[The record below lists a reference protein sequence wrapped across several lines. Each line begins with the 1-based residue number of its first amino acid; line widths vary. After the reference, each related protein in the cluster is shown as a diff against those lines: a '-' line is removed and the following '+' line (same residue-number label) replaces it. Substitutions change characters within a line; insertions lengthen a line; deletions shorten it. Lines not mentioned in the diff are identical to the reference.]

1 MKFKHI
7 VIIAIMGLFLWA
19 VAQIPVQTTAAQQQS
34 DVNLLTNP
42 SFEDGYFL
50 QDSIPELA
58 VPNGWRMHYLDNV
71 PFDGSAGNA
80 VRPETVVW
88 FIGDAPANEQS
99 LFFRH
104 GSYALK
110 VFKGGL
116 PVYAALSQDVSGLEV
131 GRKYRL
137 VAPIYIDIVDRWEN
151 GVKIAP
157 AKLSSG
163 VVRLGA
169 GPVGAP
175 WLEMSAINYSG
186 FWTAETISP
195 FYLAYPVF
203 VYDFTATDAN
213 MTVYI
218 EFGSRD
224 SYANN
229 GFFLDTPGLYAL
241 DEVDDTANNPPPA
254 GNPPP
259 QAGPSP
265 TPFPTPT
272 PRPDGAIVHVVQEG
286 DSLWSL
292 AIRYSSALGLA
303 AEETLAQIRELNG
316 NPAFISVGQE
326 VLISSPSE
334 TAVPVAD
341 TAAEGTTEDAA
352 AGGSE
357 GAETEVEPTATP
369 EPAAVDPTPEPITVS
384 DPVSAICVSA
394 FNDDN
399 GDGRRDDGE
408 GLLSDAVFTISHTGG
423 TVATYVS
430 DGINEPKCF
439 EGLEPNTYQIAFS
452 PPADH
457 NMTTAGNWAVA
468 VSGGDEVNVE
478 FGAQFAAEIVA
489 AVEETT
495 TETGDTAVDTAADTT
510 ESTAETPAEDGGFFS
525 NFGVIILGIAVV
537 LVILAGV
544 GVALLRRS

>member
-1 MKFKHI
+1 MKSKHM

-19 VAQIPVQTTAAQQQS
+19 AAQIPVQTTVAQQQS
-34 DVNLLTNP
+34 DVNLLANP
-42 SFEDGYFL
+42 SFEDGYFF
-50 QDSIPELA
+50 QDGIPELA
-58 VPNGWRMHYLDNV
+58 VPNGWRMYYLDNA

-80 VRPETVVW
+80 ARPETVVW
-88 FIGDAPANEQS
+88 YIGDAPANEQS

-110 VFKGGL
+110 IFKGGL
-116 PVYAALSQDVSGLEV
+116 PVYAGLAQDVSGLEV

-137 VAPIYIDIVDRWEN
+137 VAPIYIDIVERWEN

-157 AKLSSG
+157 GKLSSG

-169 GPVGAP
+169 GPVGSP
-175 WLEMSAINYSG
+175 WLEMSVINYSG

-203 VYDFTATDAN
+203 VYDFIATQSD
-213 MTVYI
+213 MTIYI
-218 EFGSRD
+218 EMGSRD
-224 SYANN
+224 PYANN

-241 DEVDDTANNPPPA
+241 EEVDATVNNPPPA

-292 AIRYSSALGLA
+292 AIRYASALSLTP
-303 AEETLAQIRELNG
+303 EEALAQIRELNG

-334 TAVPVAD
+334 TAAPAAD
-341 TAAEGTTEDAA
+341 TATEGTTEDAA
-352 AGGSE
+352 AGG
-357 GAETEVEPTATP
+357 AETAAEPTATP
-369 EPAAVDPTPEPITVS
+369 ELAAAEPTPEPMTVS
-384 DPVSAICVSA
+384 DPVSAICISA
-394 FNDDN
+394 FNDEN

-430 DGINEPKCF
+430 DGISEPKCF
-439 EGLEPNTYQIAFS
+439 AGLEPNTYQIAFS
-452 PPADH
+452 PPADY

-468 VSGGDEVNVE
+468 VSGGDEVNVD

-489 AVEETT
+489 AVAETT
-495 TETGDTAVDTAADTT
+495 TDAGNTAVDAAANTT
-510 ESTAETPAEDGGFFS
+510 ESTAETAAEDGGFFS
-525 NFGVIILGIAVV
+525 SFGAIILGVAVL
-537 LVILAGV
+537 LVVLAGV

>member
-7 VIIAIMGLFLWA
+7 ITMALLGVFLWVA
-19 VAQIPVQTTAAQQQS
+19 VQTPVQTTAAQQQS

-42 SFEDGYFL
+42 SFEDGYFF
-50 QDSIPELA
+50 QDNIPEIA

-71 PFDGSAGNA
+71 PFDGSTGNA
-80 VRPETVVW
+80 ARPETVVW
-88 FIGDAPANEQS
+88 FKGDAPPDEQG
-99 LFFRH
+99 LFFRQ
-104 GSYALK
+104 GNYALK

-116 PVYAALSQDVSGLEV
+116 PVYAGLSQDVSGLEV

-137 VAPIYIDIVDRWEN
+137 VAPIFIDIVERWEN
-151 GVKIAP
+151 GAKIAP
-157 AKLSSG
+157 GKLSSG

-169 GPVGAP
+169 GPVGSP

-195 FYLAYPVF
+195 FYQAYPVF
-203 VYDFTATDAN
+203 VYDFTATSSD

-218 EFGSRD
+218 EMGSRD

-229 GFFLDTPGLYAL
+229 GFFIDTPGLYAL
-241 DEVDDTANNPPPA
+241 EEVDDTVNNPPPA

-292 AIRYSSALGLA
+292 AIRYSSALGLT

-326 VLISSPSE
+326 ILVSPGVE
-334 TAVPVAD
+334 TAAPPATD
-341 TAAEGTTEDAA
+341 TTTEGTTEDAA
-352 AGGSE
+352 AGGADA
-357 GAETEVEPTATP
+357 GETEAAATP
-369 EPAAVDPTPEPITVS
+369 EPAPAEPTPEPMSVS

-394 FNDDN
+394 FNDEN
-399 GDGRRDDGE
+399 GDGRHDDNE
-408 GLLSDAVFTISHTGG
+408 GLLSDAVFTLSHTGG
-423 TVATYVS
+423 NIATYVS
-430 DGINEPKCF
+430 DGISEPKCF

-452 PPADH
+452 PPADLE
-457 NMTTAGNWAVA
+457 MTTAGNWAVA

-478 FGAQFAAEIVA
+478 FGAKPVPEVIAEAPAAD
-489 AVEETT
+489 TT
-495 TETGDTAVDTAADTT
+495 TTTTDTAVDNTT
-510 ESTAETPAEDGGFFS
+510 DATTTDAPAETGGFFS
-525 NFGVIILGIAVV
+525 NIGAIVLIAAVILI
-537 LVILAGV
+537 ILAGV